1 MTAAF
6 VFATRSMC
14 MCASIGCK
22 IPICNLSNEPEFNE
36 DTEGWI
42 SGKQVGYCYG
52 CTRKLN
58 FKRKFGEGKRV
69 DVADAANDRREPS
82 SDRDLETSERSVYD
96 F

>member
-14 MCASIGCK
+14 ASDARF
-22 IPICNLSNEPEFNE
+22 LYV
-36 DTEGWI
+36 TWI

-58 FKRKFGEGKRV
+58 LKRKFSEGKRV
-69 DVADAANDRREPS
+69 DAANDDRREPS